1 LRDRRECLEYWI
13 GVRQNVKEFEA
24 LDREINYLV
33 GKLRMRHNKRDE
45 AYQRIFKLQH
55 EEVRH

>member
-1 LRDRRECLEYWI
+1 
-13 GVRQNVKEFEA
+13 VKEFEA